1 MENVSRETIERLREF
16 EQLALKW
23 TKKINLVSAGD
34 ASQIWERHI
43 VDSVQIYDLA
53 PSEGDWLDIGSGG
66 GFPGIVAAIIAS
78 RTPEELDEIIA
89 KERMPD
95 RSFTLVD
102 SDQRKCAFLRTAN
115 RELGLNVKVLAER
128 VEKMLPA
135 GAQVLSARAL
145 DDLNSLL
152 DHADR
157 HLSKAGVSLFP
168 KGSQWERED
177 EEARKHW
184 SYNLEVIKS
193 ETNPE
198 ATILKIKELKRV

>member
-1 MENVSRETIERLREF
+1 MMGKISLENVSRETIERLREF

-66 GFPGIVAAIIAS
+66 GFPGIVAA
-78 RTPEELDEIIA
+78 IIA